1 MEIEKFQFDFI
12 KSLKTF
18 YDSFF
23 VKCWWNITLL
33 SISRYFIGRE
43 TEMIFKFSVSF

>member
-23 VKCWWNITLL
+23 REMLVEY
-33 SISRYFIGRE
+33 YFVVNF
-43 TEMIFKFSVSF
+43 TIFHWSGN